1 MISYAR
7 QIRIPPI
14 VIGDRVML
22 KKPGGGSAK
31 GKVIAIY
38 LTFLTVECDDGATRL
53 TNRLRA
59 QKI

>member
-7 QIRIPPI
+7 EVKIPPI

-22 KKPGGGSAK
+22 KKPGGGSVK

-38 LTFLTVECDDGATRL
+38 LTFLTVSCDDGAIRL